1 MTLKNIKYVT
11 RHIIEKGIHLTP
23 ITGFSLVNTTSD
35 CNHSTPLAFQFNV
48 LRAVTELHNG
58 ETNEN

>member
-1 MTLKNIKYVT
+1 MKK
-11 RHIIEKGIHLTP
+11 IIQSHKMNSREIGIHLTP
-23 ITGFSLVNTTSD
+23 ITGFSPVNTTSD

-48 LRAVTELHNG
+48 LRAVTELHIG

>member
-23 ITGFSLVNTTSD
+23 IREQNAATAGPN
-35 CNHSTPLAFQFNV
+35 CNHFTQPSFLINV
-48 LRAVTELHNG
+48 LHVVTRLHRG
-58 ETNEN
+58 CFCEN

>member
-23 ITGFSLVNTTSD
+23 MTRVVPVNIDSNCNYSTQFD
-35 CNHSTPLAFQFNV
+35 CQLNV
-48 LRAVTELHNG
+48 LHVVTQLHLG
-58 ETNEN
+58 GTHEN